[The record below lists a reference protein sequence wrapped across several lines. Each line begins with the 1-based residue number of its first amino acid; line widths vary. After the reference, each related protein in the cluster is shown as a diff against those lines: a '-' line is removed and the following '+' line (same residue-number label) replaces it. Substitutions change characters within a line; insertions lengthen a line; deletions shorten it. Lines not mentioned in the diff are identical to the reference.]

1 VNIAYSGLWYIQIKK
16 RRVLMLQ
23 KYTGKQIIRAGEDL
37 INPDITEDNEKF
49 SFAMDVLSFWRFSHE
64 EALEIAF
71 TKLQTIAL
79 QQDKNAIFA
88 KRLKRHASIV
98 FKLKRFSSMKL
109 KNIQDIGGCRCIVTD
124 QKKLIKIARDL
135 KKCPEFRHLDSKRKL
150 KYKEKDYIENPKEDG
165 YRGYHL
171 IGSFSDSDGNNK
183 TIEIQLRTK
192 LQHYWATALEIVDLF
207 TGQALKSNQGDDRW
221 KQFFFN
227 VSEQF
232 SVMEKIHLF
241 GSMSREERYSNY
253 VSSLNESQ
261 ISIESCEAVK
271 HCCRKLDVIKK
282 FEAFAGSLKIID
294 DKIVQNPNSGYVL
307 LQINTKKKSV
317 SSMFFRKED
326 NKLAETEYISAEKES
341 AKHNGTVV
349 ALVSTTAVGGIKEAY
364 PNYFA
369 DSSEFL
375 MYLIYIT
382 EANEPQTNWFL
393 NMLFGKK

>member
-1 VNIAYSGLWYIQIKK
+1 MS
-16 RRVLMLQ
+16 Q

-37 INPDITEDNEKF
+37 INSNIKEDNKKF

-64 EALEIAF
+64 EALEVAF
-71 TKLQTIAL
+71 TKLQTVAL

-135 KKCPEFRHLDSKRKL
+135 KKMPEFRGTKGRI
-150 KYKEKDYIENPKEDG
+150 KYKDYIKKPKEDG

-171 IGSFSDSDGNNK
+171 MGSFSASDGDNK

-207 TGQALKSNQGDDRW
+207 TGQALKSNQGDDKW
-221 KQFFFN
+221 QQFFFD
-227 VSEQF
+227 VGEQF
-232 SVMEKIHLF
+232 AVMESIHLF
-241 GSMSREERYSNY
+241 SSMPQNNQFTNY
-253 VSSLNESQ
+253 VDSLNKSQ
-261 ISIESCEAVK
+261 SRILSCDSVK
-271 HCCRKLDVIKK
+271 HCCSKLDVIKK
-282 FEAFAGSLKIID
+282 LDAFAGSLKVIDSEII
-294 DKIVQNPNSGYVL
+294 QNPNSGYVL
-307 LQINTKKKSV
+307 LKININQKTV
-317 SSMFFRKED
+317 SSEFFKKED
-326 NKLAETEYISAEKES
+326 NKLAETKYIEAEKEF
-341 AKHNGTVV
+341 AEKNGTVV

-375 MYLIYIT
+375 KYLIYINQ
-382 EANEPQTNWFL
+382 ANETNDSWFHNL
-393 NMLFGKK
+393 LFGKRPS